1 VVLEEFDNLV
11 VYTARLD
18 RGLSDPDVL
27 ASEPGTHWDRERGL
41 DEKSYIVPGAG
52 GMGEVINNSWC

>member
-1 VVLEEFDNLV
+1 M
-11 VYTARLD
+11 
-18 RGLSDPDVL
+18 SDPEVL
-27 ASEPGTHWDRERGL
+27 ATMPGTYWDREKGL